1 MWLEVLFQET
11 LVREKMAEARRDAAL
26 QTLLRNAEPAR
37 RPCRSWTA
45 IRQFGRT
52 ALAPRLKRLVERV
65 AHS

>member
-11 LVREKMAEARRDAAL
+11 LVREKMAEARRDAAV
-26 QTLLRNAEPAR
+26 QTLLRNAESPR
-37 RPCRSWTA
+37 RPCRSWMA

-52 ALAPRLKRLVERV
+52 ALAPRLKRLAERV